1 MCSFIRETTGQVSWK
16 SRQLAQSTKMET
28 RREKATEPVSSH
40 GADKQPH
47 GEGYVG
53 ASEREREMHIQACIS
68 VQKREIGRGERE
80 NSEMQADLSNAVWS

>member
-1 MCSFIRETTGQVSWK
+1 MCSFIRETTGRVSWK

-28 RREKATEPVSSH
+28 RREKAMEPVSSH

-53 ASEREREMHIQACIS
+53 ASEREREKCTSRLAS
-68 VQKREIGRGERE
+68 VSKRER
-80 NSEMQADLSNAVWS
+80 